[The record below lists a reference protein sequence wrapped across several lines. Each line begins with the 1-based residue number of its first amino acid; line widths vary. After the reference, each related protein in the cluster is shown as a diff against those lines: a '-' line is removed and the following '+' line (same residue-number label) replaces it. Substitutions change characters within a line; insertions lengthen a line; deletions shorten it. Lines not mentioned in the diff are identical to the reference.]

1 MLKQAQLLCLPNPKF
16 SKEVAVELQDYR
28 MEVKHLPENGEA
40 DIWLE
45 TGRFKDNW
53 FPSILR

>member
-1 MLKQAQLLCLPNPKF
+1 M
-16 SKEVAVELQDYR
+16 D
-28 MEVKHLPENGEA
+28 VKHLPENGEA